1 MSKFVV
7 EYDGTPSVSH
17 TIIAQ
22 NTNNEARSVRL
33 LIENHLNDFE
43 EFGVLSFEMT
53 KPLNTDLGGRPSKIY
68 YLNEPQATLLLT
80 YLQNTPI
87 VREFKKALVKEFYQL
102 RDKSVINKEQNF
114 SQALNLISSAMQTM
128 LKQNSAILELLKQR
142 SEGEFRLADKPTSRV
157 YHKRLSNEE
166 KFIEKVIAV
175 LKKEEGIKQGELLAR
190 VGTYKNNRSAL
201 NWLHSYDGIYWR
213 ANLLDAGKYTYSYSL
228 IEE

>member
-1 MSKFVV
+1 MNAVVNFNGINLEVLKFNDTWALSNKQVA
-7 EYDGTPSVSH
+7 DG
-17 TIIAQ
+17 
-22 NTNNEARSVRL
+22 
-33 LIENHLNDFE
+33 
-43 EFGVLSFEMT
+43 FGVSEEAIRSQKSRGEYRNNVHFYTVANCNGGGDLTFWT
-53 KPLNTDLGGRPSKIY
+53 KKGVITLGFKLR
-68 YLNEPQATLLLT
+68 ETPQTIA
-80 YLQNTPI
+80 
-87 VREFKKALVKEFYQL
+87 F
-102 RDKSVINKEQNF
+102 RDWASDFIIKSDEIIPNKEQNF

-142 SEGEFRLADKPTSRV
+142 SEGEFRLADKPISRV
-157 YHKRLSNEE
+157 YHRRLSNEE
-166 KFIEKVIAV
+166 KFIEKVIAA